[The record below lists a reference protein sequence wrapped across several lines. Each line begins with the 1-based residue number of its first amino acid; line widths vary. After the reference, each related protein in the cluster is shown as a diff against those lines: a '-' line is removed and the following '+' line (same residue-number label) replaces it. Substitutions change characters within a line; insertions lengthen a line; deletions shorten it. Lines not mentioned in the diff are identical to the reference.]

1 MDPRRY
7 CFIEQLVIMVLAGN
21 KGLLVNLDN
30 TGFLGSTGLVGFTD
44 FNWFSEFYCFSEYL

>member
-1 MDPRRY
+1 MDHRRY

-30 TGFLGSTGLVGFTD
+30 TGILGSTGLVGFTD
-44 FNWFSEFYCFSEYL
+44 FNWFSEFY